1 MTAKYKLEAQQ
12 LDTINVFYN
21 TKLPTPVYTSM
32 PKGFK
37 IPGISLELL

>member
-1 MTAKYKLEAQQ
+1 MAAKYKLEAQQ

-21 TKLPTPVYTSM
+21 TMLPTPVYIQM

-37 IPGISLELL
+37 IPSISLKL